1 MIIIWPP
8 AKENSDEELTT
19 LCRRV
24 IQSSLDIQSKL
35 HEIKLVEDIKLNVKI
50 GFGVGQVTILHVG
63 GVFSREEYFAAGDP
77 LKEMRSSERSVQM
90 RVFGSRWW
98 VDYNLGKRT

>member
-1 MIIIWPP
+1 
-8 AKENSDEELTT
+8 
-19 LCRRV
+19 
-24 IQSSLDIQSKL
+24 
-35 HEIKLVEDIKLNVKI
+35 
-50 GFGVGQVTILHVG
+50 VG

-98 VDYNLGKRT
+98 VYYNLGKRT